1 MRAPKSK
8 RKGRKTE
15 GNVATSVQ
23 AIARDYGI
31 HVDSVRRLI
40 HSGELRAIRVGK
52 RSFRIL
58 VADLEKFLKSR
69 QTN

>member
-1 MRAPKSK
+1 M
-8 RKGRKTE
+8 
-15 GNVATSVQ
+15 SVQ
-23 AIARDYGI
+23 AIARDLGI
-31 HVDSVRRLI
+31 HKDSVRRLI

-58 VADLEKFLKSR
+58 ATDFAKFLQSR